1 MAQPVIKLEGITRR
15 YRSGPTDVLALRSV
29 DLEIQKGEFVAV
41 MGASGSG
48 KSTLFNLIGCLDT
61 PDGGHYYLDGQ
72 DVSKFSSNALADVR
86 NQTFGFVF
94 QSFHLLSRTSAL
106 ENVELPM
113 LYANVPPKVR
123 HERARQA
130 LTRVG
135 LESRMDHKPNQLS
148 GGQQQ
153 RVAIARALVSGPKV
167 ILADEPTGNLDSA
180 MSLEIIALLQEFWRT
195 GITLLLITHELDIA
209 TFAPRLIVMKDGQ
222 VQSDRMQEPEV
233 A

>member
-1 MAQPVIKLEGITRR
+1 MAHAVIQLEGITRS

-29 DLEIQKGEFVAV
+29 DLQIQKGEFVAV

-61 PDGGHYYLDGQ
+61 PSAGRYFLDGH
-72 DVSKFSSNALADVR
+72 DVSTLSSNALADVR

-113 LYANVPPKVR
+113 LYANVPPKTR
-123 HERARQA
+123 RERARHA

-135 LESRMDHKPNQLS
+135 LESRMHHKPNQLS

-153 RVAIARALVSGPKV
+153 RVAIARALVASPKV
-167 ILADEPTGNLDSA
+167 ILADEPTGNLDSS

-195 GITLLLITHELDIA
+195 GITLLLITHERDIA
-209 TFAPRLIVMKDGQ
+209 AFAPRLIVMKDGR
-222 VQSDRMQEPEV
+222 VQSDQVQEPRL